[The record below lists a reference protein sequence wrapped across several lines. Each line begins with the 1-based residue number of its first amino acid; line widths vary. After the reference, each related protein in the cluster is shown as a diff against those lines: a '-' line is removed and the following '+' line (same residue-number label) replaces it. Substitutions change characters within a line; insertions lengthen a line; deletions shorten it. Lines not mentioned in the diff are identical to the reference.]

1 MKLGW
6 IIVQVVWKRRK
17 AMYWLWYNTRPWI
30 VCMHGPTVDEQS
42 LIWSRIAGGALWLA
56 DRMISNI
63 GSQKSDTSSFL
74 VPNGKDHKSDLA
86 NHACFIRLDPFI
98 HPSIHSS
105 ILPLIHRFV
114 CFESVASFI
123 WNLYMFTTHGATQ
136 DHSAWHFYQHTLTN

>member
-1 MKLGW
+1 
-6 IIVQVVWKRRK
+6 
-17 AMYWLWYNTRPWI
+17 
-30 VCMHGPTVDEQS
+30 
-42 LIWSRIAGGALWLA
+42 
-56 DRMISNI
+56 MISNI
-63 GSQKSDTSSFL
+63 GSQKSNTSSFL

-123 WNLYMFTTHGATQ
+123 WNLYHVHYQWCDTRPFSLTLLSTYLDQLENGLGLGQMEHEHGKGQSTW
-136 DHSAWHFYQHTLTN
+136 DTDIDVEY